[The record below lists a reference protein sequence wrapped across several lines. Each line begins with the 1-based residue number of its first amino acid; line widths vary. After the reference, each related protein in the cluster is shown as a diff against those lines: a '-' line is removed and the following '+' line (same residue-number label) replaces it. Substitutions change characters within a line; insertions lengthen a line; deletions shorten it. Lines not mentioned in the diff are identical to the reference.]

1 MVATKYW
8 DKLKKEMEIPDKE
21 KSDDKKST
29 SKSSWIRF
37 CVVIVLIIGFSF
49 VMVLA
54 ALFFI
59 FLGWCFASLWNYA
72 ITPIFDVTEIT
83 TYMGAA
89 LLVIIYGSLR
99 LFKFAFKH

>member
-1 MVATKYW
+1 MAAKYW
-8 DKLKKEMEIPDKE
+8 DKLTTNEEEPTP
-21 KSDDKKST
+21 KSWGFKV
-29 SKSSWIRF
+29 
-37 CVVIVLIIGFSF
+37 CVVIGVFIGFGL
-49 VMVLA
+49 VGAVA

-83 TYMGAA
+83 TYMGTA

>member
-1 MVATKYW
+1 MVSTKYW
-8 DKLKKEMEIPDKE
+8 DKLTQDLKELEKEE
-21 KSDDKKST
+21 KSAAKS
-29 SKSSWIRF
+29 WWLY
-37 CVVIVLIIGFSF
+37 CCAVIGVIIGFSL
-49 VMVLA
+49 VIGIA

-83 TYMGAA
+83 TYMGTA